1 MTRARD
7 VATQGGLVLLNTTTF
22 TAQSSV
28 SINNIFSSLYTNYK
42 ILINFDGS
50 SGYSRI
56 QMRTGG
62 TNTAGTVYD
71 SYSEYVTPGVT
82 GIDRATATSSWYGP
96 FANANCVS
104 EIVLYNPNLAKP
116 TMFNLFFNENRIGTG
131 YVAGVGGG
139 SLNNSTSYD
148 GLTLF
153 IGSGTLTG
161 TIRIYGIR
169 N

>member
-1 MTRARD
+1 
-7 VATQGGLVLLNTTTF
+7 
-22 TAQSSV
+22 
-28 SINNIFSSLYTNYK
+28 
-42 ILINFDGS
+42 
-50 SGYSRI
+50 
-56 QMRTGG
+56 
-62 TNTAGTVYD
+62 
-71 SYSEYVTPGVT
+71 
-82 GIDRATATSSWYGP
+82 
-96 FANANCVS
+96 
-104 EIVLYNPNLAKP
+104 
-116 TMFNLFFNENRIGTG
+116 MFNLFFNENRIGTG